1 MNTLILGSGVSGLTT
16 GVRLLEAGHNVT
28 IWTKDLPQ
36 QTTSSVAAAVW
47 YPYKAYP
54 QDRVTAWG
62 ATAYRT
68 FTQLA
73 TVAGSGVLLAN
84 VLECKPTVSGDPWWV
99 SAVADFRHATP
110 DELPPGYVDGYVF
123 TAPVMEM
130 PLYLDYLARR
140 FRQAGGSIEQHA
152 VERLDDAFAA
162 APVVINCAGLGAR
175 ALVGDTD
182 LHPSRGQVVRVRHNG
197 FRGVM
202 LDDDGPNRVAYI
214 VPRLND
220 IVLGGVDDEY
230 NESLAVDPSLTPDI
244 LARCGNL
251 AQAFAQLRPDE
262 ILSVA
267 CGLRPVRSSVRV
279 ELELS
284 DANRILIHNYGHGG
298 AGVTLSWGCAE
309 EVAQLLTTQGG
320 SRTQA

>member
-1 MNTLILGSGVSGLTT
+1 MHILILGCGVSGLTT
-16 GVRLLEAGHNVT
+16 GVSLLEAGHTVT

-54 QDRVTAWG
+54 EDRVTAWG

-73 TVAGSGVLLAN
+73 AVDETGVLLATL
-84 VLECKPTVSGDPWWV
+84 LELKPVPSPDPWWL
-99 SAVADFRHATP
+99 SAVTDFRHATP
-110 DELPPGYVDGYVF
+110 NELPAGYVDGYVF
-123 TAPVMEM
+123 TAPVIEM
-130 PLYLDYLARR
+130 PLYLDYLLGR
-140 FRQAGGSIEQHA
+140 FREAGGVLEQRT
-152 VERLDDAFAA
+152 VERLDDAFAV
-162 APVVINCAGLGAR
+162 APMVINCVGLGAR
-175 ALVGDTD
+175 ALVGDSD

-197 FRGVM
+197 FRQVV

-230 NESLAVDPSLTPDI
+230 NESNVVDPTLTPDI
-244 LARCGNL
+244 IARCANL
-251 AQAFAQLRPDE
+251 VPAFAQIRPDD

-279 ELELS
+279 ELEVAS
-284 DANRILIHNYGHGG
+284 SGGILIHNYGHGG
-298 AGVTLSWGCAE
+298 AGVTLSWGCAAE
-309 EVAQLLTTQGG
+309 VVALVAQAT
-320 SRTQA
+320 

>member
-1 MNTLILGSGVSGLTT
+1 MHVLILGCGVSGLTT
-16 GVRLLEAGHNVT
+16 GVSLLEAGHTVT

-54 QDRVTAWG
+54 EDRVTAWG

-73 TVAGSGVLLAN
+73 AVPESGVLLTT
-84 VLECKPTVSGDPWWV
+84 LIEYKPTTSPDPWWV
-99 SAVADFRHATP
+99 SAVSDFRRATP
-110 DELPPGYVDGYVF
+110 DELPTGYTDGYVF
-123 TAPVMEM
+123 TAPVMDM
-130 PLYLDYLARR
+130 PVYLDYLLRR
-140 FRQAGGSIEQHA
+140 FREAGGIVEQHT
-152 VERLDDAFAA
+152 VERLDDAFATV
-162 APVVINCAGLGAR
+162 PLVINCVGLGAR

-197 FRGVM
+197 FRRVV

-230 NESLAVDPSLTPDI
+230 NESVAVDPTLTPDI
-244 LARCGNL
+244 LARCANL
-251 AQAFAQLRPDE
+251 APAFAHLHSDD
-262 ILSVA
+262 ILSVT
-267 CGLRPVRSSVRV
+267 CGLRPVRSTVRV
-279 ELELS
+279 ELERLPLGHM
-284 DANRILIHNYGHGG
+284 LIHNYGHGG
-298 AGVTLSWGCAE
+298 AGVTLSWGCAAE
-309 EVAQLLTTQGG
+309 VTAMVAQADAE
-320 SRTQA
+320 R

>member
-110 DELPPGYVDGYVF
+110 DELPSGYVDGYVF

-162 APVVINCAGLGAR
+162 APVVINCVGLGAR
-175 ALVGDTD
+175 TLVGDTD

-197 FRGVM
+197 FRGVI

-251 AQAFAQLRPDE
+251 AQAFAQLRPDD

-320 SRTQA
+320 SQTQA

>member
-1 MNTLILGSGVSGLTT
+1 MHVLVLGCGVSGLTT
-16 GVRLLEAGHNVT
+16 GISLLEAGHTVT

-54 QDRVTAWG
+54 EDRVTAWG

-68 FTQLA
+68 FADLA
-73 TVAGSGVLLAN
+73 DVPGSGVLLAT
-84 VLECKPTVSGDPWWV
+84 LIDLKPSPSPDPWWV
-99 SAVADFRHATP
+99 SAVSGFRRATS
-110 DELPPGYVDGYVF
+110 DELPAGYVDGYVF

-130 PLYLDYLARR
+130 PLYLDYLLRR
-140 FRQAGGSIEQHA
+140 FHEASGVVEQRA

-162 APVVINCAGLGAR
+162 ASIVINCVGLGACT
-175 ALVGDTD
+175 LVGDTD

-197 FRGVM
+197 FRRVV

-230 NESLAVDPSLTPDI
+230 NESVAIDPALTPDI
-244 LARCGNL
+244 LARCANL
-251 AQAFAQLRPDE
+251 APAFAQLRSDD

-267 CGLRPVRSSVRV
+267 CGLRPVRSTVRV
-279 ELELS
+279 ELERLPLE
-284 DANRILIHNYGHGG
+284 RILIHNYGHGG
-298 AGVTLSWGCAE
+298 AGVTLSWGCAAE
-309 EVAQLLTTQGG
+309 VSTLVAQALQ
-320 SRTQA
+320 

>member
-1 MNTLILGSGVSGLTT
+1 MHILILGCGVSGLTT
-16 GVRLLEAGHNVT
+16 GVSLLEAGHTVT

-54 QDRVTAWG
+54 EDRVTAWG

-73 TVAGSGVLLAN
+73 AVDETGVLLATL
-84 VLECKPTVSGDPWWV
+84 LELKPVPSPDPWWL
-99 SAVADFRHATP
+99 SAVTDFRHATP
-110 DELPPGYVDGYVF
+110 NELPAGYVDGYVF
-123 TAPVMEM
+123 TAPVIEM
-130 PLYLDYLARR
+130 PLYLDYLLGR
-140 FRQAGGSIEQHA
+140 FRAAGGVLEQRT
-152 VERLDDAFAA
+152 VERLDDAFAV
-162 APVVINCAGLGAR
+162 APMVINCVGLGAR
-175 ALVGDTD
+175 ALVGDSD

-197 FRGVM
+197 FRQVV

-230 NESLAVDPSLTPDI
+230 NESNVVDPTLTPDI
-244 LARCGNL
+244 IARCANL
-251 AQAFAQLRPDE
+251 VPAFAQIRPDD

-279 ELELS
+279 ELEVAS
-284 DANRILIHNYGHGG
+284 SGGILIHNYGHGG
-298 AGVTLSWGCAE
+298 AGVTLSWGCAAE
-309 EVAQLLTTQGG
+309 VVALVAQAT
-320 SRTQA
+320 

>member
-1 MNTLILGSGVSGLTT
+1 MHILILGCGVSGLTT
-16 GVRLLEAGHNVT
+16 GVSLLEAGHTVT

-54 QDRVTAWG
+54 EDRVTAWG

-73 TVAGSGVLLAN
+73 AVDGTGVLLATL
-84 VLECKPTVSGDPWWV
+84 LELKPVPNPDPWWL
-99 SAVADFRHATP
+99 SAVTDFRRATP
-110 DELPPGYVDGYVF
+110 NELPAGYVDGYVF
-123 TAPVMEM
+123 TAPVIEM
-130 PLYLDYLARR
+130 PLYLDYLLGR
-140 FRQAGGSIEQHA
+140 FREAGGVLEQHT
-152 VERLDDAFAA
+152 VERLDDAFAV
-162 APVVINCAGLGAR
+162 APMVINCVGLGAR
-175 ALVGDTD
+175 ALVGDSD

-197 FRGVM
+197 FRQVV

-230 NESLAVDPSLTPDI
+230 NESNVVDPTLTPDI
-244 LARCGNL
+244 IARCANL
-251 AQAFAQLRPDE
+251 VPAFAQIRPDD

-279 ELELS
+279 ELEVVS
-284 DANRILIHNYGHGG
+284 SGGILIHNYGHGG
-298 AGVTLSWGCAE
+298 AGVTLSWGCAA
-309 EVAQLLTTQGG
+309 EVTALVVQTT
-320 SRTQA
+320 